1 MESIDFDVLNT
12 ALAWHEQGHRVLLG
26 TVTHTWGSAPRPV
39 GSMMAIRGDGHVRGS
54 VSGGCVE
61 DDLIRRI
68 QGGELEPTLPFALT
82 YGLTADEAHR
92 FGLPCGGTLEIMME
106 PMSAQS
112 RIAELLAAVRQGLR
126 VTRTLDL
133 DTGAATLATDS
144 AARQTVVQDRTLIA
158 PYGPRYRLIIIGAAQ
173 MSRYVAQ
180 FALALDYQVI
190 VCDPREEYLHEWDI
204 PGVELSGEMPD
215 DLLMR
220 LQLDANSAVVT
231 LTHDPKLDD
240 MALIEALKS
249 PAFYIGAIG
258 SRTNNIKRRERLALF
273 DISSAEIDKL
283 HGPVGLFLGARTPPE
298 IAIAVLA
305 EMTAIRNGVAI
316 SQTHAARTD
325 PLPDAGENSNGNTG
339 GSCAVGEYSK

>member
-1 MESIDFDVLNT
+1 MESIDFEVLT
-12 ALAWHEQGHRVLLG
+12 SALAWHEQGHQVLLG

-61 DDLIRRI
+61 DDLIRRV
-68 QGGELEPTLPFALT
+68 QAGELQPQNGLPFALT
-82 YGLTADEAHR
+82 YGLSADEAHR
-92 FGLPCGGTLEIMME
+92 FGLPCGGTLEIMLE
-106 PMSAQS
+106 PVSAASQL
-112 RIAELLAAVRQGLR
+112 AELLLAVGQGLR

-133 DTGAATLATDS
+133 DSGVATLATDS
-144 AARQTVVQDRTLIA
+144 AARQTVVQERKLIA
-158 PYGPRYRLIIIGAAQ
+158 PYGPRHRLIIIGAAQ

-190 VCDPREEYLHEWDI
+190 VCDPREEYLQEWDI
-204 PGVELSGEMPD
+204 AGVELSAEMPD

-240 MALIEALKS
+240 MALLEALKS

-305 EMTAIRNGVAI
+305 EMTAIRNGVTI

-325 PLPDAGENSNGNTG
+325 PLPGDDVNING
-339 GSCAVGEYSK
+339 GSCGVGALNK

>member
-68 QGGELEPTLPFALT
+68 QGGELERTLPFALT

-106 PMSAQS
+106 PVSAQS
-112 RIAELLAAVRQGLR
+112 RITELLAAVRQGLR

-144 AARQTVVQDRTLIA
+144 EARQTVVQDRKLIA
-158 PYGPRYRLIIIGAAQ
+158 PYGPRYRLVIIGAAQ

-215 DLLMR
+215 DLLLR

-240 MALIEALKS
+240 MALISTRRAHAPVRRYRCRWPGTS
-249 PAFYIGAIG
+249 WTA
-258 SRTNNIKRRERLALF
+258 RREPTALPWSPYPSGWRPSNA
-273 DISSAEIDKL
+273 I
-283 HGPVGLFLGARTPPE
+283 HG
-298 IAIAVLA
+298 
-305 EMTAIRNGVAI
+305 MTT
-316 SQTHAARTD
+316 SQPGST
-325 PLPDAGENSNGNTG
+325 LPKKFCRRFQWKRSRHDHPYRPAGR
-339 GSCAVGEYSK
+339 

>member
-1 MESIDFDVLNT
+1 MESIDFDVLST
-12 ALAWHEQGHRVLLG
+12 ALTWHEQGHRVLLG

-68 QGGELEPTLPFALT
+68 QGGELERTLPFGLT

-106 PMSAQS
+106 PVSAQS

-126 VTRTLDL
+126 ITRTLDL

-144 AARQTVVQDRTLIA
+144 EARQTVVQDRKLIA

-190 VCDPREEYLHEWDI
+190 VCDPRAEYLQEWDI

-273 DISSAEIDKL
+273 DISAAEIDKL

-325 PLPDAGENSNGNTG
+325 PLPDAGEISNGNPG
-339 GSCAVGEYSK
+339 GSCAVGEFSK

>member
-1 MESIDFDVLNT
+1 MESIDFDVLSS
-12 ALAWHEQGHRVLLG
+12 ALAWHQQGHHVLLG

-39 GSMMAIRGDGHVRGS
+39 GAMMAIRSDGHVRGS

-61 DDLIRRI
+61 DDLIRRV
-68 QGGELEPTLPFALT
+68 QAGELQQALPFELT
-82 YGLTADEAHR
+82 YGLSADEAHR

-106 PMSAQS
+106 PVSAAS
-112 RIAELLAAVRQGLR
+112 RIADLLGAVRQGLR

-133 DTGAATLATDS
+133 ATGAATIATDS
-144 AARQTVVQDRTLIA
+144 DARQTMVQDGKLIA
-158 PYGPRYRLIIIGAAQ
+158 PFGPRYRLVIIGAAQ

-190 VCDPREEYLHEWDI
+190 VCDPREEYLKQWDI
-204 PGVELSGEMPD
+204 AGVELSDEMPD
-215 DLLMR
+215 DLLLR

-258 SRTNNIKRRERLALF
+258 SRTNNIKRRERLELF
-273 DISSAEIDKL
+273 DISAAEIDKL

-298 IAIAVLA
+298 IAIAILA

-325 PLPDAGENSNGNTG
+325 PLPGENSG
-339 GSCAVGEYSK
+339 GTCAVGALSKNR

>member
-12 ALAWHEQGHRVLLG
+12 ALAWHEQGHHVLLG

-39 GSMMAIRGDGHVRGS
+39 GSMMAIRDDGHVRGS

-68 QGGELEPTLPFALT
+68 QAGELQEALPFELK

-106 PMSAQS
+106 PVSAAS
-112 RIAELLAAVRQGLR
+112 CIAELLAAVRQGLR

-133 DTGAATLATDS
+133 DTGAATLSTDS
-144 AARQTVVQDRTLIA
+144 NAHQTRVQDRQLIA
-158 PYGPRYRLIIIGAAQ
+158 PFGPRYRLIIIGAAQ

-190 VCDPREEYLHEWDI
+190 VCDPREEYLKEWDI
-204 PGVELSGEMPD
+204 AGVELTKEMPD
-215 DLLMR
+215 DLLLR

-273 DISSAEIDKL
+273 DISTAEIDKL

-298 IAIAVLA
+298 IAIAILA
-305 EMTAIRNGVAI
+305 EMTAIRNGVSI

-325 PLPDAGENSNGNTG
+325 PLPGSGTEGG
-339 GSCAVGEYSK
+339 GSCTVGELAK